1 LIPLRAAQQILNA
14 VASMEMELR
23 NRHLQMK
30 IRHITKYVQL
40 LIVVISWSLT
50 NADLQAKADE
60 MNHSGNPGSVANPLN
75 IAPSATVTSSAYL
88 DDDKEAA
95 NVTDGIIRIVN
106 KGEWASTSGMTFW
119 GAIDYPWIQ
128 LEWATP
134 QHINKVI
141 LFDRADKST
150 HTAGGTLIFS
160 NGDEIS
166 VTTIPNGG
174 GPKKVSFPSKK
185 VKWIRFEVTDGDGK
199 HLGLSE
205 FEVYPSPEDYTD
217 YVSWVDPY
225 IETTR
230 GRYFFFVTGSRP
242 FGMIGAAPMTRNKN
256 QYGGGYNYNS
266 TEVLGYPQIHG
277 WMLSGLSMMPTTG
290 EIDPLKGEQYWKST
304 FSHDDEI
311 VQPGYHRQYL
321 EDYNMWI
328 EQTSTDRVSFY
339 RLTYTVKSV
348 SNILLNLG
356 GYLAT
361 TTMTDAEV
369 EKVSN
374 TRLEGTF
381 NTTGRL
387 WGGPEDVKIFFV
399 AEFSRPFKQM
409 NAWSGDQEFKDV
421 SQMEGKP
428 GSTPKNEGMS
438 YHDAPPAGVSVT
450 YNTKTGDQVK
460 VKFAI
465 SYTSIENARNNLARE
480 GNHWDFDEVRKSSR
494 ADWNKWLGKID
505 VKGGTHNQKIKFYT
519 DLWHVLLGRHKIDD
533 FSGDY
538 PDYTGGKRVGN
549 HTKNAKLQ
557 VRTLP
562 TDEHGK
568 SKFHMYNSDAFWL
581 TQWNLNILWG
591 LGWPEV
597 LDDFAASLVQYADN
611 GGLLPRGPNAG
622 GYSYIMTG
630 CPATPLIVSA
640 YTKGILTKVD
650 HNHAYERMKS
660 NHMPNGM
667 LEATDH
673 YINEGYF
680 AGSAGK
686 TLEANFQDWALAQMA
701 SGLRKK
707 KDASYFLKRSEGWEH
722 LYNEKEKLIFPK
734 DKTGAWLHNDPLS
747 GSGWV
752 EANAWQAT
760 WSISHDI
767 PALSK
772 RMGGEEALSNKLNV
786 AFEQAQSEDFVF
798 GYGDGYVSYAN
809 QPGVSNAHVFNYAGK
824 PWLSQFWV
832 RKVNEQA
839 YGATSPD
846 KGYGGHDE
854 DQGQMGGISALM
866 SMGIFSLRG
875 TASLRPVYEITSP
888 VFDEITIKLDS
899 EYYKGEKFVIKTYSN
914 SAEHMYI
921 QKARLNGNPLNQVW
935 FSHDEFAKGGVL
947 ELWLGPEPNKKWGS
961 KPEDAP
967 PSMTSSN
974 ENR

>member
-1 LIPLRAAQQILNA
+1 MHIMKIALLVVLFILNG
-14 VASMEMELR
+14 
-23 NRHLQMK
+23 
-30 IRHITKYVQL
+30 
-40 LIVVISWSLT
+40 LT
-50 NADLQAKADE
+50 IEKAQANADK
-60 MNHSGNPGSVANPLN
+60 MNISGKVANPYN
-75 IAPSATVTSSAYL
+75 IASSTTVTSSSSL
-88 DDDKEAA
+88 DGGKEAA
-95 NVTDGIIRIVN
+95 NVKDGIIRIPN
-106 KGEWASTSGMTFW
+106 EGEWASTSGMTFW

-128 LEWATP
+128 LKWESP
-134 QHINKVI
+134 KHINKVI
-141 LFDRADKST
+141 LYDRADKST

-166 VTTIPNGG
+166 VTTIPNDG
-174 GPKKVSFPSKK
+174 GPQKVSFPSKK
-185 VKWIRFEVTDGDGK
+185 VEWIRFEVTDGDGVN
-199 HLGLSE
+199 LGLSE
-205 FEVYPSPEDYTD
+205 IEVYPSPEDYRD

-225 IETTR
+225 IETAR

-277 WMLSGLSMMPTTG
+277 WMLSGLTMMPTTG
-290 EIDPLKGEQYWKST
+290 DIEPLKGEQYWKST

-321 EDYNMWI
+321 EDYNLWV

-339 RLTYTVKSV
+339 RFTFSKESI

-356 GYLAT
+356 GYVAT
-361 TTMTDAEV
+361 TTMTDARV
-369 EKVSN
+369 EKISN
-374 TRLEGTF
+374 TKLEGEF

-387 WGGPEDVKIFFV
+387 WGGPEDVKIYFG

-421 SQMEGKP
+421 SKMEGKP

-450 YNTKTGDQVK
+450 HKVEPGDQIK

-465 SYTSIENARNNLARE
+465 SYTSLENARNNLAKE
-480 GNHWDFDEVRKSSR
+480 GNHWNFEQVREHSR
-494 ADWNKWLGKID
+494 TEWNKWLGKID
-505 VKGGTHNQKIKFYT
+505 VEGGTHEQKIKFYT

-533 FSGDY
+533 ASGDY
-538 PDYTGGKRVGN
+538 PDYTNGERDGN
-549 HTKNAKLQ
+549 HTKNAKLKI
-557 VRTLP
+557 RTLP
-562 TDEHGK
+562 EDDNGN

-591 LGWPEV
+591 LAWPEV

-650 HNHAYERMKS
+650 YLDAYEQMKA
-660 NHMPNGM
+660 NHMPDGM
-667 LEATDH
+667 LEVTNH
-673 YINEGYF
+673 YIKEGYF

-701 SGLRKK
+701 RGIKK
-707 KDASYFLKRSEGWEH
+707 QKDVSYFLKRSQGWQQ
-722 LYNEKEKLIFPK
+722 LYNKKEKLIFPK
-734 DKTGAWLHNDPLS
+734 DINRDWLHNDPLS
-747 GSGWV
+747 GKGWV
-752 EANAWQAT
+752 EANSWQAT
-760 WSISHDI
+760 WSISHAI
-767 PALSK
+767 PKLSEH
-772 RMGGEEALSNKLNV
+772 MGGDKVLSNKLNT
-786 AFEQAQSEDFVF
+786 AFERAQSEDFVF

-809 QPGVSNAHVFNYAGK
+809 QPGVSNAHVFNYTGK
-824 PWLSQFWV
+824 PWLSQYWV

-839 YGATSPD
+839 YGAITPD

-866 SMGIFSLRG
+866 SMGLFSLRG
-875 TASLRPVYEITSP
+875 TSSLQPVYEITSP
-888 VFDEITIKLDS
+888 VFDEITITLNPD
-899 EYYKGEKFVIKTYSN
+899 YYQGGKFVIKTYNN
-914 SAEHMYI
+914 SPEHIYI
-921 QKARLNGNPLNQVW
+921 QRAVLNGEPFNQVW

-947 ELWLGPEPNKKWGS
+947 ELWLGPEPNKTWGS
-961 KPEDAP
+961 DPENAP
-967 PSMTSSN
+967 PQMGSFN
-974 ENR
+974 AKNDK